1 MEIKQAK
8 ALSSNY
14 RERGFLTGAKAGN
27 LYLFDYSLF
36 VISPQED
43 EVAGSPSKGEVSWAC
58 NYWKYLAIIGR
69 G

>member
-1 MEIKQAK
+1 MKVAK

-14 RERGFLTGAKAGN
+14 RERSVLTGAKAGN

-36 VISPQED
+36 VISQED
-43 EVAGSPSKGEVSWAC
+43 EVAGSPSKGEVSWAR